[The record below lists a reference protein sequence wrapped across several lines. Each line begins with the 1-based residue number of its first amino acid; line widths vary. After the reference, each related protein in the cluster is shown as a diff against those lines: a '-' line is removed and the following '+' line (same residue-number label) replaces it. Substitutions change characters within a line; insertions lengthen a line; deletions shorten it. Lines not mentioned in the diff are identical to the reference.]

1 MAGVVGLNVH
11 RKKKL
16 IARDGS
22 GMSAETKRHFENVK
36 RKMFAFV
43 DRQQQLEADGNH
55 LAPPLP
61 FHPSPQRLFADQNQV
76 PKPQLHHHRT
86 PAPSHK
92 HLHPPSSAHKQLPHL
107 ALATPQVA
115 RRMGM

>member
-16 IARDGS
+16 FVRDGS
-22 GMSAETKRHFENVK
+22 GMNPETKRHFENVK
-36 RKMFAFV
+36 QKMFAFV
-43 DRQQQLEADGNH
+43 NRQQQLEADGNL

-61 FHPSPQRLFADQNQV
+61 FHPSSQRLFADQNKAF
-76 PKPQLHHHRT
+76 KPQLHHHRT

-92 HLHPPSSAHKQLPHL
+92 HPHAPSSAHKQLPHL

-115 RRMGM
+115 RRVGM